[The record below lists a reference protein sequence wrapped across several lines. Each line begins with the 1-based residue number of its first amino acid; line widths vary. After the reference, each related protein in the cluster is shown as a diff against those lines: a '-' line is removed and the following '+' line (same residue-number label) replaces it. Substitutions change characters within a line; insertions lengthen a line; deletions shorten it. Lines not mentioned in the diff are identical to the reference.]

1 MINQRYKKHHQTEQK
16 NTTRF
21 CGLRRAKA
29 KLHSKSR
36 LKRLQQHRPHQAVRA
51 AGANQIYQ
59 IDQIDYDIDEVRQL
73 LEATPGLIVLDNLTK
88 NEYPMP
94 LFAKNK
100 DEVFVGRIRRD
111 HSAPN
116 SLNLWIV
123 ADNLRKGAATNAVQ
137 IAEYLMAHNLVG
149 ASALAV

>member
-59 IDQIDYDIDEVRQL
+59 IDQIDYDIDEVDHDIDHDIDQIDHDIEQIDHDIDQIDQIDYDIDRS
-73 LEATPGLIVLDNLTK
+73 DRS
-88 NEYPMP
+88 
-94 LFAKNK
+94 
-100 DEVFVGRIRRD
+100 GR
-111 HSAPN
+111 S
-116 SLNLWIV
+116 
-123 ADNLRKGAATNAVQ
+123 
-137 IAEYLMAHNLVG
+137 
-149 ASALAV
+149 